1 MRRIFQ
7 AAVTVATAAMLLG
20 CGPTAKEKKVI
31 EDLTSKME
39 TICIGRFVMN
49 VPQDVKIKGDV
60 KLYFG
65 LDESYKTVDVSIES
79 SDSTTAAMRA
89 EMDAEAQKIDK
100 GDKNWKT
107 KKSML
112 LDYRVIDD
120 HMIYLRKQYSFESAA
135 GSKHELHLLVGK
147 TQLVLNADSFEGV
160 PEAGRYEPD
169 GKVETPEQVA
179 ARLFKI
185 AGEIRAVDSP
195 ERAGPGY
202 CLGPVVIDSNQ
213 DEEEGNTYMFLDQYP
228 DFHLSVYNKGLTP
241 DDPSDLLAQRAKAAS
256 VYSQVHA
263 FRNRD
268 ITLGGMKAHEWL
280 GRLTDYDHDD
290 ITLLKFVAESMRANP
305 ALERP
310 YVNIN
315 LDTGGQLVRGPEADV
330 GKYVSSSLTPKEGM
344 AMWDAMIPSIRLR
357 PDAIRSSGSGTAH

>member
-1 MRRIFQ
+1 LFH
-7 AAVTVATAAMLLG
+7 ALHALLLG
-20 CGPTAKEKKVI
+20 DSLQAHTDASCAEFP
-31 EDLTSKME
+31 
-39 TICIGRFVMN
+39 
-49 VPQDVKIKGDV
+49 
-60 KLYFG
+60 KLFFG
-65 LDESYKTVDVSIES
+65 LDESFKTVDVSIES
-79 SDSTTAAMRA
+79 PDTTTAGMRVM
-89 EMDAEAQKIDK
+89 MDAEAEKIDR
-100 GDKNWKT
+100 GDKNWET

-112 LDYRVIDD
+112 LEYRVISDQV
-120 HMIYLRKQYSFESAA
+120 IYLRRQAA
-135 GSKHELHLLVGK
+135 GEMAASSRHEVHVLVGK
-147 TQLVLNADSFEGV
+147 TQLMVSADSYEGL
-160 PEAGRYEPD
+160 PGAGRYEPG

-202 CLGPVVIDSNQ
+202 CLGPVVIDGNQ

-357 PDAIRSSGSGTAH
+357 PDAIRPTGSGTAH